1 MSSILDNLEKIKKLD
16 KNKVAPSIELLYGQ
30 IRQVMEEARL
40 IKIPQEY
47 SRAKKIVVNG
57 MGASN
62 LGAGIVKAVFA
73 DKVNAPIIIAP
84 GYEVPAFVDA
94 DTLYIISSYS
104 GNTEE
109 PLFAYRQAKKRG
121 AKIAAITAAS
131 DNTLKKIM
139 INDNVPGYIFKDER
153 NPSGI
158 SRYGLG
164 YSIFGI
170 AIILAKAGF
179 LKIKVKEVEK
189 IIGDLEIWDH
199 KLRPNVPCRMN
210 IAKQLAEKLC
220 GRQTVAVA
228 AEFLQGN
235 LRALRNQFCETGKN
249 FAGYLILPEFN
260 HYAMEGLS
268 YPKSNRQNLVF
279 FFFDSNLYHPRVRKR
294 SALSKE
300 VVRKN
305 KIKVVEYKL
314 RGGTKLE
321 QTFEMLQLGSWI
333 TFYLAVLNGVNPG
346 PNPWVDWFKKR
357 LG

>member
-1 MSSILDNLEKIKKLD
+1 MNKILDNPDKIKKLD
-16 KNKVAPSIELLYGQ
+16 KNKVALSIESLHGQ
-30 IRQVMEEARL
+30 IRQVLAEARL
-40 IKIPQEY
+40 IKIPHEY

-73 DKVNAPIIIAP
+73 DKISAPIIIAP
-84 GYEVPAFVDA
+84 GYEVPVFVDA

-109 PLFAYRQAKKRG
+109 PLFAYRQAKKQG
-121 AKIAAITAAS
+121 AKIAAITAAAG
-131 DNTLKKIM
+131 NLLKKIM
-139 INDNVPGYIFKDER
+139 IKDNIPGYIFKDEK

-158 SRYGLG
+158 PRYGLG
-164 YSIFGI
+164 YSIFGMM
-170 AIILAKAGF
+170 IILAKAGF
-179 LKIKVKEVEK
+179 LKIKVKDIEK

-199 KLRPNVPCRMN
+199 ELRPNAPRGRN
-210 IAKQLAEKLC
+210 IAKQLAEKLY

-260 HYAMEGLS
+260 HYAMEGLAH
-268 YPKSNRQNLVF
+268 PKSNRQNLAF
-279 FFFDSNLYHPRVRKR
+279 FFFDSNLYRPRVQKR
-294 SALSKE
+294 SVFSKE
-300 VVRKN
+300 VARKN
-305 KIKVVEYKL
+305 KIKVVDYKL
-314 RGGTKLE
+314 KGKTKLE
-321 QTFEMLQLGSWI
+321 QAFEMLQLGSWV

-346 PNPWVDWFKKR
+346 PNPWVDWFKKK
-357 LG
+357 LK